1 MFEAIIT
8 SIADICS
15 SALWP
20 LAVIIL
26 AVMFYGVIKEKFAD
40 LIEYDYANR
49 VFKFGQAVTDRLERE
64 EVTEQSVK
72 AALLASKEEK
82 ASPLPWDKPAS
93 LFWIGN
99 DMMWVQDM
107 IYRGAPPKRVLEG
120 LFHVKQYAVQLG
132 VWPQIKS
139 VLDPAISVIV
149 DLSGTTNPK
158 KYIGFYEYVANS
170 VNTAKLEVSAILTKK
185 EPKFKKKRAQ

>member
-1 MFEAIIT
+1 
-8 SIADICS
+8 
-15 SALWP
+15 
-20 LAVIIL
+20 
-26 AVMFYGVIKEKFAD
+26 
-40 LIEYDYANR
+40 
-49 VFKFGQAVTDRLERE
+49 
-64 EVTEQSVK
+64 
-72 AALLASKEEK
+72 
-82 ASPLPWDKPAS
+82 
-93 LFWIGN
+93 
-99 DMMWVQDM
+99 MMWVQDM